1 MKMKTN
7 REVARREPPAAG
19 LAAYPHRSTDGICSS
34 HKKEKSAQLRT
45 TYPPFTGSTSAPR
58 GIAPQGL
65 CAQFSNVWLT
75 C

>member
-1 MKMKTN
+1 METN
-7 REVARREPPAAG
+7 REIARRKPPAAG

-65 CAQFSNVWLT
+65 CAQFSNVWLA